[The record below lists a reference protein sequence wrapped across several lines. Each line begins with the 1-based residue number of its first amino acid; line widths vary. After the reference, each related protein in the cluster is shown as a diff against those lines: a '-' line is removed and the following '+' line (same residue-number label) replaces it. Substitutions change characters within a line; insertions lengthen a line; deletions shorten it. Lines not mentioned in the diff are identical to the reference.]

1 MRIVASARVVPD
13 LKLQPRDSF
22 ELMDI
27 GRDHGEP
34 VGDAGGRQPEV
45 VRTDQGAGSPE
56 NGPHLCVRA
65 RRGEIDLQEGEALQ
79 NAFDANA
86 ERLARCRVFRLL
98 KPGSSR
104 TISTRDAK
112 NSAGWKQATRGG
124 PDRCQHPDRGRA
136 RAPPARAARGAAAG
150 RRVIPFRHHRE

>member
-1 MRIVASARVVPD
+1 
-13 LKLQPRDSF
+13 
-22 ELMDI
+22 MDI

-86 ERLARCRVFRLL
+86 ERLARCR
-98 KPGSSR
+98 GS
-104 TISTRDAK
+104 TA
-112 NSAGWKQATRGG
+112 
-124 PDRCQHPDRGRA
+124 RCTPWSSSLAVMTERND
-136 RAPPARAARGAAAG
+136 
-150 RRVIPFRHHRE
+150 